1 VKSFPSALLALL
13 ALSCAVPS
21 RPSSVPVEGS
31 KPPDPVTSTAPIRN
45 PQRAPDPPADEAG
58 SGSQGICASGW
69 VVERQKEAEREGFRF
84 ALLSG
89 TSFQEGKR
97 SYTLGLRTPDDPE
110 AGYVTLLCF
119 EVGDG
124 APPRRISSERFGTL
138 AMSMLE
144 EGRRAPSDCMAPE
157 MRPWF
162 HVTVVDLDGDG
173 SKEIVVESN
182 SVGTCSACLS
192 DVCVYKI
199 KGKSLTEILCEPYD
213 DIAFDDGKG
222 LVVEAHE
229 SDENGPVGPTRK
241 TFFMTPEQP

>member
-1 VKSFPSALLALL
+1 MKSFPVALLAFLV
-13 ALSCAVPS
+13 LSCAAPA
-21 RPSSVPVEGS
+21 RPSSVPAEGS

-45 PQRAPDPPADEAG
+45 PQRAPDPPADLAD
-58 SGSQGICASGW
+58 SASQVACASAW
-69 VVERQKEAEREGFRF
+69 VQERQKDAEREGFRF

-89 TSFQEGKR
+89 TSFREGKR
-97 SYTLGLRTPDDPE
+97 SYTLGLLTPDDPE

-138 AMSMLE
+138 AMSMLDK
-144 EGRRAPSDCMAPE
+144 GRRNSSDCMAPE
-157 MRPWF
+157 MQPWF

-213 DIAFDDGKG
+213 DVAFDEGKG
-222 LVVEAHE
+222 LVVEAYE
-229 SDENGPVGPTRK
+229 SDENGPVAPSRK